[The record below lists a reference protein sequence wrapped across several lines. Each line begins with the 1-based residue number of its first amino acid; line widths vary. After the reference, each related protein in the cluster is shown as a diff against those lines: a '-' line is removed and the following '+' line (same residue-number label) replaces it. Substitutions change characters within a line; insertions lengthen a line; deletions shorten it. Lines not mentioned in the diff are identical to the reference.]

1 MNTVT
6 EMCGPVKYEC
16 RPGEEQRA
24 RANIIKYY
32 ALAREI
38 ERKNSHNEING

>member
-24 RANIIKYY
+24 RMNIVKYSG
-32 ALAREI
+32 LAREI
-38 ERKNSHNEING
+38 ERKNLLNEING